1 MVKNHLSRLN
11 APKSWPIRRKG
22 IKFIAKPS
30 PGPHSMRECIP
41 LNLVVKE
48 LLKLGRTNK
57 EIKTILNTRNVLVN
71 GIVRKDHKFPV
82 GIMDNVTVTE
92 LGKDYRILYS
102 TKCKFIVKELKKAQA
117 GFKLSRVEDKTIVA
131 KGKVQLNMFDG
142 TNIILDKNDYKT
154 GDTLVIDLKTKKIKE
169 AIKMEKGVKVYIT
182 GGNKVGKIGVLKEI
196 KKLQGRRGYNVVVD
210 EDGKDFETNK
220 KYAFAIGK
228 VNVKDE

>member
-1 MVKNHLSRLN
+1 MVKNHLSRLD

-30 PGPHSMRECIP
+30 AGPHSLRECIP

-48 LLKLGRTNK
+48 LLNLGRTNK
-57 EIKTILNTRNVLVN
+57 EIKTILNNKNILVN
-71 GIVRKDHKFPV
+71 GIVRKDHKFPI
-82 GIMDNVTVTE
+82 GIMDNISVKE

-102 TKCKFIVKELKKAQA
+102 PKGKFIIKELKKAQA
-117 GFKLSRVEDKTIVA
+117 EFKLARIENKTIVS

-142 TNIILDKNDYKT
+142 TNLLLDKNDYKT
-154 GDTLVIDLKTKKIKE
+154 GDTLVLDLKTKKIKE
-169 AIKMEKGVKVYIT
+169 VIKLEKEVRVYIT
-182 GGNKVGKIGVLKEI
+182 NGTKVGRIGVLKEI
-196 KKLQGRRGYNVVVD
+196 KKLQGRRGYNVVV
-210 EDGKDFETNK
+210 EEAGKKFETNK

>member
-57 EIKTILNTRNVLVN
+57 EVKNILNAKNVLIN
-71 GIVRKDHKFPV
+71 GIVRKDHKFPI
-82 GIMDNVTVTE
+82 GIMDNISVKE
-92 LGKDYRILYS
+92 LGKDYRVLYS
-102 TKCKFIVKELKKAQA
+102 TKGKFVVKELKKAQA
-117 GFKLSRVEDKTIVA
+117 EFKLSRIETKTIVG
-131 KGKVQLNMFDG
+131 KSKVQLNMFDG
-142 TNIILDKNDYKT
+142 TNILLDKNNYKT
-154 GDTLVIDLKTKKIKE
+154 GDTLVIDLKAKKIKE
-169 AIKMEKGVKVYIT
+169 AIKLEKGVKVYIT
-182 GGNKVGKIGVLKEI
+182 SGAKVGRIGVVKEI
-196 KKLQGRRGYNVVVD
+196 KKLQGRRGYNVVVE
-210 EDGKDFETNK
+210 EDGKDFETDK